1 MRLADET
8 AISLGFEQHGV
19 FARWQLTGRG
29 IADDAIKTRVRS
41 GRWVRHAPG
50 VYGLPSHPPTFVQRL
65 WIGWLGSGPGA
76 IVSHEAAAELHRMP
90 SVQRGQVVLT
100 IPHSSFQRIPAAT
113 VHQISDI
120 EQEHR
125 TSMVGLPVTTVART
139 IVDLAA
145 VVHPARLMH
154 IVEDAKHANLVE
166 YPEVGEC
173 LRSVARRGKPGVR
186 ALTRV
191 LDSLTQTSGKAMSV
205 LERELLA
212 LMYRAGLP
220 PPVVQMPFPGRQ
232 LPASCVDVAY
242 PEAKLVIEADGRAWH
257 SRIADIKRD
266 RERDAEAARNG
277 WQTLRLLYE
286 HIVDDPTGTAALID
300 EVRRTRLLQL
310 AS

>member
-1 MRLADET
+1 VRLADET
-8 AISLGFEQHGV
+8 AITLGFAQQGV
-19 FARWQLTGRG
+19 FGRWQLGARG
-29 IADDAIKTRVRS
+29 VADDAIKTRIRS
-41 GRWVRHAPG
+41 GAWLWHAPG
-50 VYGLPSHPPTFVQRL
+50 VYGLASHPPSFEQRL
-65 WIGWLGSGPGA
+65 WVGWLATGPGA
-76 IVSHEAAAELHRMP
+76 IVSHEGAAELHRIP
-90 SVQRGQVVLT
+90 NVPRDRVVLT
-100 IPHSSFQRIPAAT
+100 VDHGAHQRVAGAT

-120 EQEHR
+120 EREHR
-125 TSMVGLPVTTVART
+125 MAIRGLPVTTIART

-145 VVHPARLMH
+145 VVHPARLPH

-166 YPEVGEC
+166 YAAVGEC
-173 LRSVARRGKPGVR
+173 LQSVARRGKPGVR
-186 ALTRV
+186 ALART
-191 LDSLTQTSGKAMSV
+191 LDTLTQTGGMTMSV
-205 LERELLA
+205 LERHLLA
-212 LMYRAGLP
+212 LMFRAGLP

-242 PEAKLVIEADGRAWH
+242 PEAKLVIEADGRKWH

-286 HIVDDPTGTAALID
+286 HIVDDPVGTAALID